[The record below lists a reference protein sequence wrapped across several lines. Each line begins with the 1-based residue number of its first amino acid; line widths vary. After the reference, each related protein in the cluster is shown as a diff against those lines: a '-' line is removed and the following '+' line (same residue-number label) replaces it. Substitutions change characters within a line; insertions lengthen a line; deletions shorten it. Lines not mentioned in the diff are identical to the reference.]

1 MSSNN
6 DLSRLFNLI
15 PYLVAR
21 PDGVTYEQAAKDF
34 GTTVPKLRRDLNL
47 LWMCGLPGYGPG
59 DLIDIAFDEEGVR
72 VQFDAGM
79 SRPVR
84 LAPQEA
90 MALQVALRVLASTPG
105 FTTSEDINSAMEKI
119 AGASGQARV
128 PAATVAEPVAE
139 SNTAEFVDLVNAG
152 QAARITYYS
161 PVRDSASERVIDPI
175 EVLTSAGHAYMR
187 AWCRST
193 SSIRQFR
200 IDRIDSCTW
209 LDEKSQPHVEESGDL
224 ASPTDFLSGELPVA
238 ELEIGSAQRW
248 ITDSYPCEELTFVSE
263 GRWRVRL
270 RYRDS
275 AWAVRFVLG
284 LGGDV
289 EVVSP
294 PELRQSVERSAR
306 TALDRYTELADRIT
320 V

>member
-1 MSSNN
+1 MSTHN

-21 PDGVTYEQAAKDF
+21 PEGVSYEQAAKDF
-34 GTTVPKLRRDLNL
+34 GTSVPKLRRDLNL

-59 DLIDIAFDEEGVR
+59 DLIDIAFDEDGVR
-72 VQFDAGM
+72 VKFDAGM

-90 MALQVALRVLASTPG
+90 MALQVALRVLVNTPG
-105 FTTSEDINSAMEKI
+105 FTHSEAITSAMEKI
-119 AGASGQARV
+119 AHAAGQAQV

-139 SNTAEFVDLVNAG
+139 HNAAEFVDLVNAG

-161 PVRDSASERVIDPI
+161 PVRDTASERVIDPI
-175 EVLTSAGHAYMR
+175 EVLTSAGHAYLR

-209 LDEKSQPHVEESGDL
+209 LEEEAQPHSVEADEPS
-224 ASPTDFLSGELPVA
+224 SPTDFLSGELPIA
-238 ELEIGSAQRW
+238 EIEVGSSHRW
-248 ITDSYPCEELTFVSE
+248 IAESYPCEELTSLGQ
-263 GRWRVRL
+263 GRWRVRM
-270 RYRDS
+270 RYRDA
-275 AWAVRFVLG
+275 AWVVRFVLG
-284 LGGDV
+284 LGTDV

-294 PELRQSVERSAR
+294 PQLRQRVQQGAQA
-306 TALDRYTELADRIT
+306 ALDQYAQLADRIS